1 MIKIYHKFARA
12 CYQVL
17 RVLATI
23 TVIAMLV
30 LMLIEVVRRYCF
42 SKTFI
47 WSDEIIRYLL
57 MYCTFLGGAC
67 AYYNK
72 ALVGF
77 DLVTTR
83 LPYKVQEILKLVN
96 NCICLVFFIFLIR
109 YAIKKVTGAAVVKSI
124 STASGL
130 SMAVPYWAIP
140 IGLIFM
146 LIFTIDFFPELIG
159 NVRKA
164 FRKEQPKLPESGEK
178 EGDGTC

>member
-1 MIKIYHKFARA
+1 MINAYHKFAHI
-12 CYQVL
+12 CYQIL
-17 RVLATI
+17 RILATV

-42 SKTFI
+42 SQTFI
-47 WSDEIIRYLL
+47 WSDEVIRYLL
-57 MYCTFLGGAC
+57 IYCTFLGGAC

-77 DLVTTR
+77 DLVTMR
-83 LPYKVQEILKLVN
+83 LPHKIQEVLKLVN
-96 NCICLVFFIFLIR
+96 NCICLVFFVFLLR

-130 SMAVPYWAIP
+130 SLAVPYWAIP
-140 IGLIFM
+140 VGLFFM
-146 LIFTIDFFPELIG
+146 LVFTIDFFPDMIN

-164 FRKEQPKLPESGEK
+164 FGKEKAAPECLEK
-178 EGDGTC
+178 EGEEAC

>member
-1 MIKIYHKFARA
+1 MINCYHKFARF

-17 RVLATI
+17 RILAVV
-23 TVIAMLV
+23 TVVAMLI
-30 LMLIEVVRRYCF
+30 LMLVEVVRRYCF
-42 SKTFI
+42 SKTFS

-77 DLVTTR
+77 DLITMR
-83 LPYKVQEILKLVN
+83 LPHKIQELLKLIN
-96 NCICLVFFIFLIR
+96 NCICLVFFIFLLK

-130 SMAVPYWAIP
+130 SLAVPYWAIP
-140 IGLIFM
+140 IGLFFM
-146 LIFTIDFFPELIG
+146 LIFTIDFFPEMIS

-164 FRKEQPKLPESGEK
+164 FRKETAPAVETSGEDEK
-178 EGDGTC
+178 VC

>member
-1 MIKIYHKFARA
+1 MIQCYHKFARA
-12 CYQVL
+12 CYQIL
-17 RVLATI
+17 RVLAVI
-23 TVIAMLV
+23 TVVAMLI

-42 SKTFI
+42 GKTFP

-77 DLVTTR
+77 DLVTMR
-83 LPYKVQEILKLVN
+83 LPHKIQELLKLIN
-96 NCICLVFFIFLIR
+96 NCICLVFFTFLLR

-130 SMAVPYWAIP
+130 SLAVPYWAIP
-140 IGLIFM
+140 IGLFFM
-146 LIFTIDFFPELIG
+146 LIFTIDFFPEMIG

-164 FRKEQPKLPESGEK
+164 FKKETAPSVEASGEDDK
-178 EGDGTC
+178 VC